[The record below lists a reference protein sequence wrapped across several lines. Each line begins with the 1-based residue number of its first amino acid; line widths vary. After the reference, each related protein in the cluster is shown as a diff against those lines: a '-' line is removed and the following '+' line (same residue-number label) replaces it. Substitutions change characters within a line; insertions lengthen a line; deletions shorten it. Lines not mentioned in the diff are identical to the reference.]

1 MTALQ
6 LIYNYLFDD
15 YYKQISR
22 TMNRFRSLNNSF
34 ILIILSLALFGCSN
48 SLSELSTG
56 PSTSTPNLKTEIIQP
71 TKMKNSENFEF
82 PPPIDPAMQY
92 LFYLHGKII
101 EDQGI
106 PAISPVFGEYQ
117 YETILKTLS
126 SFGFAVISEIRSKDT
141 DSIEYAKNISSQIKA
156 LINAGVP
163 PGNITVVGASKGA
176 GITIFVSNFLHNE
189 EVNFVLMGICS
200 TETAEIIRTDKIY
213 LVGNVLSIYET
224 SDELA
229 GSCQDIFSS
238 SFGERI
244 SRSDEVVLTTGL
256 GHGFLY
262 QPLDDWIN
270 PVVEWAKIN
279 KN

>member
-1 MTALQ
+1 
-6 LIYNYLFDD
+6 
-15 YYKQISR
+15 
-22 TMNRFRSLNNSF
+22 MNRFQIQKITY
-34 ILIILSLALFGCSN
+34 ILIILSLVLFGCSS
-48 SLSELSTG
+48 SLSKSSTVS
-56 PSTSTPNLKTEIIQP
+56 STSTPTLKPAIIQP
-71 TKMKNSENFEF
+71 TRTKKPDIYEF

-163 PGNITVVGASKGA
+163 PGNITVAGASKGA
-176 GITIFVSNFLHNE
+176 GITIFVSHFLHNE

-200 TETAEIIRTDKIY
+200 EETSEIIRTDKIY

-229 GSCQDIFSS
+229 GSCQDIFLS

-244 SRSDEVVLTTGL
+244 SRYDEVVLNTGL

-262 QPLDDWIN
+262 QPLDEWIN
-270 PVVEWAKIN
+270 PVVEWARIN
-279 KN
+279 EN